1 MSLKVELVSSL
12 LPHHKKLQAAA
23 ITQFLATNS
32 ITSTVTETGS
42 SKNKNSN
49 LKLTD
54 FQFTSEN
61 LSPHILARLTELVT
75 ELIHD
80 PNKNITKKKEIVDFL
95 RAVSTNNTNTS
106 RNNSTSKMELG
117 KTPTPLTPRD
127 TNNLNFDSYDRS
139 VNRTIEP
146 NINQNLP
153 FNYTTNRS
161 YNLTSFVDDS
171 PINGLRTTS
180 FASGDFTKIGD
191 QMHSTFVNSKISK
204 NLPPRQNS
212 SKSFSNSNLLKNEN
226 HRSNYQHNQK
236 NSNSTHQKSTLPYL
250 SEAQLCKE
258 ILFVMRGIDQ
268 THIKRS
274 ANEDAYRLTADA
286 HINPR
291 HVNALYSLAEM
302 GWLHDKI
309 YYYQQSAQQARAR
322 YGKTGQALGYRI
334 HQELKRYYEC
344 LSVLD
349 QSASFDPNVSV
360 SQNQNSLQNYSLF
373 TLATRT
379 CTIRNRLKSLALI
392 IDNCGTKKG
401 SALLSILAEFT
412 QLGDPQIQ
420 SLAKELFHAAVQP
433 FLQMVQIW
441 LNEGSLTDAYGEF
454 FIAEGRNLDASK
466 AEKFWNEAFEMKK
479 SHIPSFIS
487 EELCREMLNAGKSV
501 NFLRTICRE
510 NSFATSTT
518 AQRRFFGNKEKYALK
533 DVIPDEIHRNY
544 YRASSALLRCLRE
557 KYDLNLHLVVGYLE
571 KIVRGS
577 TFNDINHKFF
587 LNIPLH

>member
-1 MSLKVELVSSL
+1 MSTPVELVSSL

-32 ITSTVTETGS
+32 ITSTVTVTGT
-42 SKNKNSN
+42 SKNKNSTN
-49 LKLTD
+49 LKLAD

-95 RAVSTNNTNTS
+95 RAVSSNNTNTS
-106 RNNSTSKMELG
+106 KNNNSNSTSKMELG

-127 TNNLNFDSYDRS
+127 TNNFTDSHSYDRS

-146 NINQNLP
+146 SINQNLP

-191 QMHSTFVNSKISK
+191 HSSFANSKISK

-226 HRSNYQHNQK
+226 HRSNSNYQHNQ
-236 NSNSTHQKSTLPYL
+236 NNQNNQNNSTHQKSTLPYL

-349 QSASFDPNVSV
+349 QSASFDPNVSI
-360 SQNQNSLQNYSLF
+360 SQQNQNLVQNCSLF

-557 KYDLNLHLVVGYLE
+557 KYDLNLHLVVWVFKKNGQ
-571 KIVRGS
+571 
-577 TFNDINHKFF
+577 KFYF
-587 LNIPLH
+587 